1 MLFNKYLLC
10 LSNNFKAKILMKAKN
25 NFVFIVLNIVA
36 WIIFVGLSIEAGG
49 LIVNF
54 IFSIFKPE
62 MVHNLYQKMD
72 LSELYNRSQ
81 LAFYSMYSFVLV
93 ISILK
98 AYLFYI
104 VIMLLLKLDLEKPF
118 NTFVS
123 KQINQMSYFTF
134 SIGLLSYIARET
146 AKNLQQ
152 HGYQTQQLNQFWVDS
167 QAFILMAAVVYV
179 IAVIFKKGLEIQAE
193 NEFTI

>member
-1 MLFNKYLLC
+1 
-10 LSNNFKAKILMKAKN
+10 MKAKN

-36 WIIFVGLSIEAGG
+36 WIIFVGLSIEAGA

-81 LAFYSMYSFVLV
+81 WVFYGMYSFVLFF
-93 ISILK
+93 SILK
-98 AYLFYI
+98 CILFYI

-118 NTFVS
+118 NAFVS
-123 KQINQMSYFTF
+123 TQITRMSYLTL
-134 SIGLLSYIARET
+134 SIGLVSYIASEI
-146 AKNLQQ
+146 AKSLHQD
-152 HGYQTQQLNQFWVDS
+152 GYKIEPLNQFWVDS
-167 QAFILMAAVVYV
+167 NAFVLMAAVVYV
-179 IAVIFKKGLEIQAE
+179 IAVIFKKGVELQSE
-193 NEFTI
+193 NELTI

>member
-1 MLFNKYLLC
+1 
-10 LSNNFKAKILMKAKN
+10 MKAKN

-62 MVHNLYQKMD
+62 MVQNLYQKMD

-81 LAFYSMYSFVLV
+81 WVFYSMYSFVLV

-98 AYLFYI
+98 AILFYI

-118 NTFVS
+118 NSYVS
-123 KQINQMSYFTF
+123 EKITQISYFTF

-146 AKNLQQ
+146 AKNLQ
-152 HGYQTQQLNQFWVDS
+152 HRSYEIDQLNPFFVDS

-179 IAVIFKKGLEIQAE
+179 IAVIFKKGIEIQSE
-193 NEFTI
+193 NELTI

>member
-1 MLFNKYLLC
+1 
-10 LSNNFKAKILMKAKN
+10 MKAKN

-54 IFSIFKPE
+54 IFSVFKPE
-62 MVHNLYQKMD
+62 MVPNLYQKMD

-81 LAFYSMYSFVLV
+81 WAFYGMYSFVLV

-98 AYLFYI
+98 SILFYA

-118 NTFVS
+118 NPFVS
-123 KQINQMSYFTF
+123 KQITQMSYFTF
-134 SIGLLSYIARET
+134 SIGLLSYIARES
-146 AKNLQQ
+146 AKNLQ
-152 HGYQTQQLNQFWVDS
+152 HRGYEIDQLNQFWVDS
-167 QAFILMAAVVYV
+167 QAFILMAAVIYV
-179 IAVIFKKGLEIQAE
+179 IAAIFKKGIEIQSE
-193 NEFTI
+193 NELTI

>member
-1 MLFNKYLLC
+1 
-10 LSNNFKAKILMKAKN
+10 MKAKN
-25 NFVFIVLNIVA
+25 NFIFTVLNIVA

-62 MVHNLYQKMD
+62 MVPNLYQKMD

-81 LAFYSMYSFVLV
+81 WAFYGMYSFVLV

-98 AYLFYI
+98 VLLFYI

-118 NTFVS
+118 NSYVS

-134 SIGLLSYIARET
+134 SIGLLSYIAKET

-152 HGYQTQQLNQFWVDS
+152 HGYKTEQLNQFWVDS

-179 IAVIFKKGLEIQAE
+179 IAVIFKKGIELQSE
-193 NEFTI
+193 NELTI

>member
-1 MLFNKYLLC
+1 
-10 LSNNFKAKILMKAKN
+10 MKSKN

-62 MVHNLYQKMD
+62 MVPNLYQKMD

-81 LAFYSMYSFVLV
+81 WAFYGMYSFVLF

-98 AYLFYI
+98 CILFYI

-118 NTFVS
+118 NSYVS
-123 KQINQMSYFTF
+123 EKITQISYFTF

-146 AKNLQQ
+146 AKNLQ
-152 HGYQTQQLNQFWVDS
+152 HRGYEIDQLNPFFVDS

-179 IAVIFKKGLEIQAE
+179 IAVIFKKGIEIQSE
-193 NEFTI
+193 NELTI

>member
-1 MLFNKYLLC
+1 MSKN
-10 LSNNFKAKILMKAKN
+10 N
-25 NFVFIVLNIVA
+25 NFVFIVLSIVA

-81 LAFYSMYSFVLV
+81 WAFYSMYSFVLI
-93 ISILK
+93 ISVLK
-98 AYLFYI
+98 AFMFYI
-104 VIMLLLKLDLEKPF
+104 VVRLTYKLDLAKPF
-118 NTFVS
+118 STFVS
-123 KQINQMSYFTF
+123 KQISIISYLTL
-134 SIGLLSYIARET
+134 SIGLLSYIAKET
-146 AKNLQQ
+146 TKALQQ
-152 HGYQTQQLNQFWVDS
+152 NGFEMDKLDQFWVDS
-167 QAFILMAAVVYV
+167 QAFIVMAAVIYI
-179 IAVIFKKGLEIQAE
+179 IAVIFKKGIEMQSE

>member
-1 MLFNKYLLC
+1 
-10 LSNNFKAKILMKAKN
+10 MKAKN
-25 NFVFIVLNIVA
+25 NFVFTILHIVA
-36 WIIFVGLSIEAGG
+36 WIIFVGLSIEAGA

-54 IFSIFKPE
+54 IFSVFKPE

-72 LSELYNRSQ
+72 LSQLFNRSHW
-81 LAFYSMYSFVLV
+81 AFYAMYSFVLV

-104 VIMLLLKLDLEKPF
+104 VIRLISKLDLEKPF
-118 NTFVS
+118 NNYVS
-123 KQINQMSYFTF
+123 EQISQISYFTF

-146 AKNLQQ
+146 AKNLQH
-152 HGYQTQQLNQFWVDS
+152 HGYETEQLNQFWVDS

-179 IAVIFKKGLEIQAE
+179 IAVIFKKGIEIQSE
-193 NEFTI
+193 NELTI

>member
-1 MLFNKYLLC
+1 MM
-10 LSNNFKAKILMKAKN
+10 SKN
-25 NFVFIVLNIVA
+25 SNFVFIVLSIVA

-62 MVHNLYQKMD
+62 MVPNLYQKMD
-72 LSELYNRSQ
+72 LSEIYHRSKW
-81 LAFYSMYSFVLV
+81 AFYSMYSFVLV
-93 ISILK
+93 ISVLK

-104 VIMLLLKLDLEKPF
+104 VTRLTYKLDLEKPF
-118 NTFVS
+118 STFVS
-123 KQINQMSYFTF
+123 AQISQISYFTL
-134 SIGLLSYIARET
+134 SIGLLSYIARQS
-146 AKNLQQ
+146 AKNLQ
-152 HGYQTQQLNQFWVDS
+152 HRGYEIDQLNQFWVDS

-179 IAVIFKKGLEIQAE
+179 IAFIFKKGIEIQTE